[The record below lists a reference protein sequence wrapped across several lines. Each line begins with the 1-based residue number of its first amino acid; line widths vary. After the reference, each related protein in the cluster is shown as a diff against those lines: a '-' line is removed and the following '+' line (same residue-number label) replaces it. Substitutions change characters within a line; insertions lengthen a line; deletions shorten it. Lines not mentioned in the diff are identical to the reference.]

1 MFKCFNI
8 VSEFTKTLQKNS
20 TRDFSFQS
28 LKKLCKIYLT
38 ETPETA
44 KPPYNFICQVGN
56 PVLRQKTSFI
66 DEKII
71 QTQEFQKV
79 CFYVLLIYISK

>member
-8 VSEFTKTLQKNS
+8 VNRSIKTLQKNN
-20 TRDFSFQS
+20 TCAFSFQS
-28 LKKLCKIYLT
+28 LKKLCEIYLT
-38 ETPETA
+38 ETPEIT

-79 CFYVLLIYISK
+79 CFYILLIYIFK